1 MYQDTDW
8 DPQSE
13 QRAEEERLEERL
25 EEQIDRR
32 VRREVRRIRS
42 GEADADMA
50 ADADREA
57 REEAERTEAEER
69 ERKRSQ
75 SLVRGLVSGS
85 VIGRQWVSEH
95 YRYPLMIAGIFLLSI
110 IVMFCAL
117 GLDMKYSRRE
127 REVQLLRE
135 RAIRLQEQR
144 YSRTTHSAIL
154 QRLQERNIPLRDP
167 QTSGHII
174 QD

>member
-1 MYQDTDW
+1 MYQDTEW
-8 DPQSE
+8 DPRSE
-13 QRAEEERLEERL
+13 QREEQERL

-50 ADADREA
+50 ADAEREA
-57 REEAERTEAEER
+57 LEEAERQEAEER

-85 VIGRQWVSEH
+85 VIGRQWISEH

-154 QRLQERNIPLRDP
+154 QRLYERNIPLRDP
-167 QTSGHII
+167 QTPGHII

>member
-1 MYQDTDW
+1 MYQDTDL
-8 DPQSE
+8 DPQRE
-13 QRAEEERLEERL
+13 QRAEEERLADE
-25 EEQIDRR
+25 IDRR

-42 GEADADMA
+42 GEADADME
-50 ADADREA
+50 ADAEREA
-57 REEAERTEAEER
+57 LEEAERQAAEER
-69 ERKRSQ
+69 ERKRSR
-75 SLVRGLVSGS
+75 SLLRGLLSGG
-85 VIGRQWVSEH
+85 VIGREWISEH
-95 YRYPLMIAGIFLLSI
+95 FRYPLIIAGVFLLSI

-167 QTSGHII
+167 QTPGHII